1 MCGVAMMLSKDRNGW
16 SFGKGSRSL
25 RYLLSEAD
33 PPWRP
38 APLPTRWRFQASCSG
53 SNAEGMADS
62 RDFAADI
69 AQPDDAEHLA
79 VELRADCGLPAAIS
93 DGAGFLNEV
102 TRATEDE
109 RPG

>member
-1 MCGVAMMLSKDRNGW
+1 
-16 SFGKGSRSL
+16 
-25 RYLLSEAD
+25 
-33 PPWRP
+33 
-38 APLPTRWRFQASCSG
+38 
-53 SNAEGMADS
+53 MADS